1 MTFTRNC
8 LMTLCLLFVAAA
20 GRAENELDGDLAI
33 NASSAAII
41 DGVVQLN
48 AETRYPLTDRIREAL
63 QDGVTLAFELE
74 VVVSRPRRF
83 WLDAN
88 LVEIN
93 IRREL
98 SYHLISERYV
108 VTGPGTNE
116 QLSFPTL
123 EAALEQLGHVE
134 NFPVAVKA
142 QLRGDGP
149 WEISVRAGIRRG
161 RIPDT
166 LRSVMFWSDSWHRT
180 TEWKTW
186 SLTG

>member
-1 MTFTRNC
+1 MTPIRTLFT
-8 LMTLCLLFVAAA
+8 TLCLLLLAVA
-20 GRAENELDGDLAI
+20 GHAESETDGDLAI
-33 NASSAAII
+33 NSASASFVN
-41 DGVVQLN
+41 GVVQLT

-63 QDGVTLAFELE
+63 QDGVTLAFEME
-74 VVVSRPRRF
+74 VIVSRPRRF

-93 IRREL
+93 LRREL

-108 VTGPGTNE
+108 VTGPGSAD

-149 WEISVRAGIRRG
+149 WEIAVRAGIRRG

-186 SLTG
+186 TLTD